1 VPSKRK
7 ANVIAEETAAAKKLA
22 ASGKVLLTGD
32 VNKTAA
38 VKKSAESSYLKAK
51 ASEAVASDNPYPE
64 VWGIRDAYKIFN
76 LEDGGLS
83 SEAIDHARRTVLEHI
98 DRQRSRQLGY
108 QCNMHINAEKFVSHY
123 LDTSVCIECLGHRAD
138 RSFVHCTAS
147 FHTIAFD
154 NTESLF
160 AFHGRKST
168 TQIAIVS
175 GG

>member
-1 VPSKRK
+1 MASSSAQQRNGIAKGTAHINGGALVPSKRK
-7 ANVIAEETAAAKKLA
+7 ANVGAEETAVAAAKKLA

-32 VNKTAA
+32 VNKRAA

-51 ASEAVASDNPYPE
+51 ALQAVASDNPYPE

-83 SEAIDHARRTVLEHI
+83 SEAIDLARRTVLQHI

-138 RSFVHCTAS
+138 RSFTA
-147 FHTIAFD
+147 
-154 NTESLF
+154 LF
-160 AFHGRKST
+160 LPH
-168 TQIAIVS
+168 
-175 GG
+175 